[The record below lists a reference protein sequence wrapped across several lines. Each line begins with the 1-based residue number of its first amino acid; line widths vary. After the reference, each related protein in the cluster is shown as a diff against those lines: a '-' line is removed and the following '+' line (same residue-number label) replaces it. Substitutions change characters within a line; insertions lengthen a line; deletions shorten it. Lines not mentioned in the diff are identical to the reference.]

1 MNYRTIKK
9 IDKKV
14 SEIEESKE
22 KYRLNTKIIY
32 NKIWKEI
39 IKNMSESG
47 IDIELSIRHERDGYM
62 IHNISTVDYLKSRY
76 IDLEKLERML
86 MSDGIVMKECLS
98 FSSYNWRIVY
108 TLEEIKEILNNKKME
123 IINSKR
129 KNVLSKKLINDEE
142 KGISYTKNIKS
153 KNYLNN

>member
-47 IDIELSIRHERDGYM
+47 IEIELSIRHERDGYM
-62 IHNISTVDYLKSRY
+62 IYQQL
-76 IDLEKLERML
+76 
-86 MSDGIVMKECLS
+86 
-98 FSSYNWRIVY
+98 
-108 TLEEIKEILNNKKME
+108 
-123 IINSKR
+123 II
-129 KNVLSKKLINDEE
+129 
-142 KGISYTKNIKS
+142 
-153 KNYLNN
+153 

>member
-62 IHNISTVDYLKSRY
+62 IYDISTVDYLRSRY

-86 MSDGIVMKECLS
+86 MSDGIVMKECFS
-98 FSSYNWRIVY
+98 FSSYNWRIIY

-142 KGISYTKNIKS
+142 KGISYKKNIKS
-153 KNYLNN
+153 KN

>member
-62 IHNISTVDYLKSRY
+62 IYQQL
-76 IDLEKLERML
+76 
-86 MSDGIVMKECLS
+86 
-98 FSSYNWRIVY
+98 
-108 TLEEIKEILNNKKME
+108 
-123 IINSKR
+123 II
-129 KNVLSKKLINDEE
+129 
-142 KGISYTKNIKS
+142 
-153 KNYLNN
+153 